1 MDEFMNLMQTA
12 MPVLRQVCDALPAL
26 NEFKEWHAR
35 EKEAIE
41 AQRLAD
47 AEHDKN
53 FAAWLQR
60 KNEEEADRI
69 KHMERVKPLLR

>member
-1 MDEFMNLMQTA
+1 MDEFKNLMQTA

-26 NEFKEWHAR
+26 NEFKEWHTQ
-35 EKEAIE
+35 EKERIE

-47 AEHDKN
+47 EEHDRN
-53 FAAWLQR
+53 FEAWLQR
-60 KNEEEADRI
+60 KNEEEANRI

>member
-1 MDEFMNLMQTA
+1 MDELKNLLQTA

-26 NEFKEWHAR
+26 QEFKEWHAR

-47 AEHDKN
+47 EEHDKN
-53 FAAWLQR
+53 FAAWMQH
-60 KNEEEADRI
+60 KNEEEANRI

>member
-1 MDEFMNLMQTA
+1 MKLMQTA

-26 NEFKEWHAR
+26 QEFTEWHAS
-35 EKEAIE
+35 EKERIE

-47 AEHDKN
+47 DEHDKN

-60 KNEEEADRI
+60 KNEEEADRL
-69 KHMERVKPLLR
+69 KHMERIKPLLR

>member
-26 NEFKEWHAR
+26 QDFKEWHAR
-35 EKEAIE
+35 EKERIE

-53 FAAWLQR
+53 FEAGMQR
-60 KNEEEADRI
+60 KNEEEANRA
-69 KHMERVKPLLR
+69 KHMERIKPLLR